1 MENCNALTE
10 CRHDVK
16 MSSVARSK
24 TTVYIDA
31 DVLRAAKIEAAR
43 TGQRDY
49 EVFEKALREYLGFE
63 VVERTWA
70 RSELSEK
77 EALDLAYDEIHAAR
91 K

>member
-1 MENCNALTE
+1 
-10 CRHDVK
+10 
-16 MSSVARSK
+16 MSTMTRSK

-43 TGQRDY
+43 TGQREY

-63 VVERTWA
+63 IIERTWA
-70 RSELSEK
+70 RSELSER
-77 EALDLAYDEIHAAR
+77 EAFDLAYDEIHAAR